1 VQQVSPQKTKERIP
15 KTSTQTGAGSV
26 IPGYSILARIG
37 RGGMGAVFKAI
48 QLSMNR
54 LVALKILPVT
64 LAKDKSYIRRFLRE
78 ARSAAQMNHPNL
90 TRVYDV
96 GSYRGVFYFSME
108 FVEGAT
114 LYDLIQSENG
124 LDPETATDIVL
135 QAARGLRHA
144 HSHSIVHRD
153 IKPENIMIATDG
165 SVKVTDMGLAK
176 RMDTAEHDI
185 TVTGQVIG
193 TPCYMSP
200 EQITSPKFVDERSD
214 VYSLGAT
221 FYHMVTGRRP
231 FMGENSAQT
240 MLKVVGE
247 DPIWPRGDIPVAVL
261 RVIKRMMAKDPARRF
276 QSVDELINELLYVK
290 QKIFAPHRSR
300 RLPMF
305 KPYSH
310 SAPGAHSGPAAA
322 LLEAPSRKITLLLAV
337 AALLA
342 VVFAVILRP
351 AQPSEAAPAVV
362 PHLSYDMYFDRGKEL
377 GRQERW
383 EEALAH
389 FKAAAGADPSRHAAW
404 YNCGFCLSRLGRYEE
419 AVECLDKAI
428 NLDPSSADKYLSR
441 GTVFLELDR
450 LDEALEDFT
459 HVAGLEPESYRGW
472 LGIAIAHSLDHKK
485 RYALINLQKAVHL
498 DPRVKHFAEAES
510 AFDWLRGDSGYKEI
524 ISR

>member
-1 VQQVSPQKTKERIP
+1 VSPQKTKEKKPR
-15 KTSTQTGAGSV
+15 TSTKTGAGSV

-78 ARSAAQMNHPNL
+78 ARSAAQMNHTNL

-114 LYDLIQSENG
+114 LYDLIQSEEG
-124 LDPETATDIVL
+124 IDVETATDIVL

-176 RMDTAEHDI
+176 RMDAADHDI
-185 TVTGQVIG
+185 TLTGQVIG

-200 EQITSPKFVDERSD
+200 EQITSPKFVDDRSD
-214 VYSLGAT
+214 IYSLGAT

-231 FMGENSAQT
+231 FTGENSAQT

-247 DPIWPRGDIPVAVL
+247 DPLWPRGEIPVAVL
-261 RVIKRMMAKDPARRF
+261 RVIKKMMAKDPARRY
-276 QSVDELINELLYVK
+276 QDMDELVDELLYIK

-300 RLPMF
+300 RFPLP
-305 KPYSH
+305 KPYGAH
-310 SAPGAHSGPAAA
+310 APGLRSGPAAV
-322 LLEAPSRKITLLLAV
+322 LLEAPSRRVTLLLAV
-337 AALLA
+337 AALFAVVLA
-342 VVFAVILRP
+342 VLLRP
-351 AQPSEAAPAVV
+351 VQPSEAALRITPDL
-362 PHLSYDMYFDRGKEL
+362 PYEIYFERGEKL
-377 GRQERW
+377 GEDKRW

-389 FKAAAGADPSRHAAW
+389 FKAAAKVDPSRHAAW
-404 YNCGFCLSRLGRYEE
+404 YNCGFCLSRLGRHEE
-419 AVECLDKAI
+419 AVECFSTAVD
-428 NLDPSSADKYLSR
+428 LDPSAADKYFSR
-441 GTVFLELDR
+441 GIAYLELKR
-450 LDEALEDFT
+450 ADEALGDFKR
-459 HVAGLEPESYRGW
+459 VARLEPESYQGW
-472 LGIAIAHSLDHKK
+472 LGIAVAYSLK
-485 RYALINLQKAVHL
+485 RRKRKSLMNLQKAVQL
-498 DPRVKHFAEAES
+498 ESEVKRFAEKES
-510 AFDWLRGDSGYKEI
+510 AFDWLRDDSGFKEI

>member
-1 VQQVSPQKTKERIP
+1 VSPQKTREREP

-26 IPGYSILARIG
+26 IPGYSILARLG

-64 LAKDKSYIRRFLRE
+64 LAKDKTYIRRFLRE

-114 LYDLIQSENG
+114 LYDLIQSEG
-124 LDPETATDIVL
+124 GIDVETATDIVL

-165 SVKVTDMGLAK
+165 TVKVTDMGLAK
-176 RMDTAEHDI
+176 RMDTADHDI

-221 FYHMVTGRRP
+221 FFHMVAGRRP
-231 FMGENSAQT
+231 FMGDNSAHT

-247 DPIWPRGDIPVAVL
+247 DPVWPRGGIPVAVL
-261 RVIKRMMAKDPARRF
+261 RVIKKMMAKDPARRY
-276 QSVDELINELLYVK
+276 QSMDELVDELLYVK
-290 QKIFAPHRSR
+290 DRIFAPHRSR
-300 RLPMF
+300 RLPLF
-305 KPYSH
+305 KPYTTP
-310 SAPGAHSGPAAA
+310 AAGTHSGPAAL
-322 LLEAPSRKITLLLAV
+322 LLEAPSRRITLLLAM

-342 VVFAVILRP
+342 VALAVLLRP
-351 AQPSEAAPAVV
+351 VQPSEAAPAIV
-362 PHLSYDMYFDRGKEL
+362 PDLSYEAYFSRGRKL
-377 GRQERW
+377 GEEKRW

-404 YNCGFCLSRLGRYEE
+404 FNCGFCLSRLGRHEE
-419 AVECLDKAI
+419 AVKCFSTAI
-428 NLDPSSADKYLSR
+428 DLDPSAAEKYVGR
-441 GTVFLELDR
+441 GASFLELGKA
-450 LDEALEDFT
+450 DEALRDFT
-459 HVAGLEPESYRGW
+459 RVARLDPQSYQGW
-472 LGIAIAHSLDHKK
+472 LGIAIAHSLNRRKGNSLE
-485 RYALINLQKAVHL
+485 ALQKAVQL
-498 DPRVKHFAEAES
+498 DPRVRYFAEAES
-510 AFDWLRGDSGYKEI
+510 AFDWLRDDPGYREI
-524 ISR
+524 VSK

>member
-1 VQQVSPQKTKERIP
+1 
-15 KTSTQTGAGSV
+15 
-26 IPGYSILARIG
+26 
-37 RGGMGAVFKAI
+37 MGAVFKAI

-64 LAKDKSYIRRFLRE
+64 LAKDRSYIRRFLRE
-78 ARSAAQMNHPNL
+78 ARSAAQMNHTNL

-114 LYDLIQSENG
+114 LLDLIQSENG
-124 LDPETATDIVL
+124 LDAETATDIVL

-176 RMDTAEHDI
+176 KMDTADHDI

-193 TPCYMSP
+193 TPCFMSP

-214 VYSLGAT
+214 IYSLGAT

-231 FMGENSAQT
+231 FTGENSAQT

-247 DPIWPRGDIPVAVL
+247 DPAWPRGEIPVTVL
-261 RVIKRMMAKDPARRF
+261 RVIKKMMAKDPARRY
-276 QSVDELINELLYVK
+276 QDMDELVDELLYIK

-300 RLPMF
+300 RLPLM
-305 KPYSH
+305 KPYAPP
-310 SAPGAHSGPAAA
+310 APGAVPGPAAA
-322 LLEAPSRKITLLLAV
+322 LLEAPSRKVTLLLAL
-337 AALLA
+337 AALFA
-342 VVFAVILRP
+342 VVVGLLLRP
-351 AQPSEAAPAVV
+351 VPEGEAAPAS
-362 PHLSYDMYFDRGKEL
+362 PTAPDMSYEAYFVRGQEL
-377 GRQERW
+377 GREERW

-389 FKAAAGADPSRHAAW
+389 FKAAASAEPSRHAAW
-404 YNCGFCLSRLGRYEE
+404 YNCGFCLSRLGRHEE
-419 AVECLDKAI
+419 AVECLNTAI
-428 NLDPSSADKYLSR
+428 DLDPSIADRYVRR
-441 GTVFLELDR
+441 GASLLELGKA
-450 LDEALEDFT
+450 DEALEDFT
-459 HVAGLEPESYRGW
+459 HVARLDPQSYQGW
-472 LGIAIAHSLDHKK
+472 LGIAVAQSLLRKK
-485 RYALINLQKAVHL
+485 HNSLAALQKAVQL
-498 DPRVKHFAEAES
+498 DPRVKHFAEAEG
-510 AFDWLRGDSGYKEI
+510 AFDWLRDDPGYKEI